1 MTPAEEHDMRIEC
14 EGRLTRLET
23 KISVVCKK
31 CDAIYR
37 VLRSMQ
43 ADTEKH
49 RVDIA
54 VLKTKAALYGSIAA
68 IVISPVVAIAIHLIT
83 AK

>member
-1 MTPAEEHDMRIEC
+1 MTPVEEHDMRIDC

-23 KISVVCKK
+23 KISIVCQK
-31 CDAIYR
+31 CDAIFR
-37 VLRSMQ
+37 VLRAMQ
-43 ADTEKH
+43 ADADKH

-54 VLKTKAALYGSIAA
+54 VLRTKAALYGSIAA
-68 IVISPVVAIAIHLIT
+68 IVVSPVVAIAIHLLT

>member
-1 MTPAEEHDMRIEC
+1 MTPAEEHDMRIDC

-23 KISVVCKK
+23 KISVVCQK
-31 CDAIYR
+31 CDAIFR

-43 ADTEKH
+43 TDADKR

-68 IVISPVVAIAIHLIT
+68 IVVSPIVAIAIHLLT